1 MINIQNTDNN
11 ECFKWCLVRYL
22 HPADNN
28 PRRITKPNKDFAK
41 RLDFKDIEFPVKS
54 RDIHKLEKKNSI
66 GVSVFRYENKEKYS
80 IYVSNKCC
88 EEKHVDLL
96 FIGEGE
102 RETLCSNQ

>member
-1 MINIQNTDNN
+1 MNALNGVWSDTYILQTIIQEELQNLI
-11 ECFKWCLVRYL
+11 KILR
-22 HPADNN
+22 
-28 PRRITKPNKDFAK
+28 KDLILK
-41 RLDFKDIEFPVKS
+41 TEFPVKS

-102 RETLCSNQ
+102 KETLCSNQ